1 MLPPLEFGLDPARGG
16 QHVVLR
22 QQLVELLLPAI
33 INNVIRVMLFITV
46 TFGSVSV
53 ILIPPQLGRHQVMC
67 AEVLLLC
74 PIEEAVDRGIR
85 ANCGHML

>member
-33 INNVIRVMLFITV
+33 INIRVMLIITV
-46 TFGSVSV
+46 TFVSFGMSPTSAGSPSSHV
-53 ILIPPQLGRHQVMC
+53 R
-67 AEVLLLC
+67 
-74 PIEEAVDRGIR
+74 
-85 ANCGHML
+85 

>member
-33 INNVIRVMLFITV
+33 INIRVMLIITV
-46 TFGSVSV
+46 TFVSVSV
-53 ILIPPQLGRHQVMC
+53 ILIIIFWNVSHLSWVAIKSC
-67 AEVLLLC
+67 ALKYC
-74 PIEEAVDRGIR
+74 FCAP
-85 ANCGHML
+85 

>member
-33 INNVIRVMLFITV
+33 INIRVMLIITV

-53 ILIPPQLGRHQVMC
+53 ILISILWNVSHLSWVAIKSC
-67 AEVLLLC
+67 ALKYC
-74 PIEEAVDRGIR
+74 FCAP
-85 ANCGHML
+85 

>member
-33 INNVIRVMLFITV
+33 INIVIRVIITV
-46 TFGSVSV
+46 TFVSVSV
-53 ILIPPQLGRHQVMC
+53 ILIIIFWNVSHLSWVAIKSC
-67 AEVLLLC
+67 ALKYC
-74 PIEEAVDRGIR
+74 FCAP
-85 ANCGHML
+85 

>member
-33 INNVIRVMLFITV
+33 INIRVMLIITV

-53 ILIPPQLGRHQVMC
+53 ILINIFWTVSHLSWVAIKSC
-67 AEVLLLC
+67 ALKYCFCAPEKKL
-74 PIEEAVDRGIR
+74 
-85 ANCGHML
+85 

>member
-33 INNVIRVMLFITV
+33 INIVIRVMLIITV
-46 TFGSVSV
+46 IFWNVSHLSWV
-53 ILIPPQLGRHQVMC
+53 AIKSC
-67 AEVLLLC
+67 ALKYC
-74 PIEEAVDRGIR
+74 FCAP
-85 ANCGHML
+85 

>member
-33 INNVIRVMLFITV
+33 INIRVMLIITV
-46 TFGSVSV
+46 TFVSVSV
-53 ILIPPQLGRHQVMC
+53 ILMIIFWNVSHLSWVAIKSC
-67 AEVLLLC
+67 ALKYC
-74 PIEEAVDRGIR
+74 FCAP
-85 ANCGHML
+85 

>member
-22 QQLVELLLPAI
+22 QQLVELLLPAT
-33 INNVIRVMLFITV
+33 INIVIRVIITV

-53 ILIPPQLGRHQVMC
+53 ILIIIFWNVSHLSWVAIKSC
-67 AEVLLLC
+67 ALKYC
-74 PIEEAVDRGIR
+74 FCAP
-85 ANCGHML
+85 